1 MTRCIEKEKVYIER
15 NIAFRIILYRCSKDG
30 IRLFDCAACQVQK
43 HFWQGLMKCNSWHC
57 QSLRRSP
64 SWWYTQC
71 PHTQNKYSDVR
82 RDVTLR
88 SNDTSIY
95 VRVCTR
101 NVHMRSCMFGIT
113 TRERR
118 PAARKPGRPR
128 VTRLTNSRAH
138 FRVDTS
144 SDHEDT
150 ITTQLAEG
158 VRGMESRESLPRMW
172 KRYDNGFFQRHGARR
187 KGKSRHWGTSTCVR

>member
-1 MTRCIEKEKVYIER
+1 MHWKRKSI
-15 NIAFRIILYRCSKDG
+15 
-30 IRLFDCAACQVQK
+30 
-43 HFWQGLMKCNSWHC
+43 HW
-57 QSLRRSP
+57 
-64 SWWYTQC
+64 TQC
-71 PHTQNKYSDVR
+71 CFQNNFIPLQQRWYPSLWLRSVPSAKALLTRSDEMQQLTLSEPQKVAILVIHAMPPHTQNKHSDVR
-82 RDVTLR
+82 KDVTLR
-88 SNDTSIY
+88 SNNTSIY
-95 VRVCTR
+95 VRVCTLK
-101 NVHMRSCMFGIT
+101 VHMRSCMFGIA

-144 SDHEDT
+144 SDYEDT

-187 KGKSRHWGTSTCVR
+187 KGKSRHRGTSTCVR